1 MIKPEHEY
9 QKHYFHYLDV
19 KLISMEMP
27 LIVPNASYY
36 NWTSVFEIPTGG
48 WLKIDQNY
56 ITLCPICMIS
66 SPIFLPRPVGSHMV
80 HALDTGFSRYV
91 RQLESTH
98 LNTRTAHH
106 LTKHEKAHYVTNVVN
121 FALHSTIVRSLFL
134 GFKQF
139 GTAYITYPYIYP
151 QNDIQLYIVF
161 DRLYL

>member
-1 MIKPEHEY
+1 
-9 QKHYFHYLDV
+9 
-19 KLISMEMP
+19 MP
-27 LIVPNASYY
+27 LIAPNASYY
-36 NWTSVFEIPTGG
+36 NWTSVFEIQTGG

-106 LTKHEKAHYVTNVVN
+106 LTKHEEAHYVTNVVN

-134 GFKQF
+134 EYERF
-139 GTAYITYPYIYP
+139 GTAYIIIPRMINIYI
-151 QNDIQLYIVF
+151 ILIG
-161 DRLYL
+161 RLYLCSSKLAILIFRYGIFFYIDL

>member
-1 MIKPEHEY
+1 MIKPEHKY
-9 QKHYFHYLDV
+9 QKHYFHYLNV
-19 KLISMEMP
+19 KLISMKIP
-27 LIVPNASYY
+27 LIAPNASYY

-106 LTKHEKAHYVTNVVN
+106 LTKHEEAHYVTWSILPCIRQLFVPCSQGISDSELLT
-121 FALHSTIVRSLFL
+121 LHIPIYISLE
-134 GFKQF
+134 
-139 GTAYITYPYIYP
+139 
-151 QNDIQLYIVF
+151 
-161 DRLYL
+161 

>member
-9 QKHYFHYLDV
+9 QKHCFHYLDV

-27 LIVPNASYY
+27 LIAPNASYY

-106 LTKHEKAHYVTNVVN
+106 LTKHEEAHYVTNVVN
-121 FALHSTIVRSLFL
+121 FALHSTIVPCSQGISDSELL
-134 GFKQF
+134 
-139 GTAYITYPYIYP
+139 T
-151 QNDIQLYIVF
+151 LYIS
-161 DRLYL
+161 LK